1 MKLKRKE
8 RSRHPISSIVLYI
21 VAALTALIAIAF
33 LVNNVILFKNNVSQY
48 VAQGYSSAEVIQ
60 QLLPAQL
67 LPGIF
72 EPIAVYGGIAFI
84 LLGVGIINQKV
95 TKCLKM
101 LAKAEVTTLDIDT
114 TEQVEA
120 VEKTN
125 KVANETEQSV
135 DNHLTADQQ

>member
-21 VAALTALIAIAF
+21 VSALTALIAIAF

-95 TKCLKM
+95 TECLKM

-135 DNHLTADQQ
+135 DNHLIANQQ